1 MKRIFSTVVALSMVI
16 LTSVHTL
23 AEENDINRTAIDE
36 AKQYLSGDVTIS
48 SGNMS
53 SYTAADGT
61 EVMLEWDNV
70 YDCTIKD
77 EKGMY
82 RNDTYLKSDGKIT
95 RPKWFEGTKKL
106 KGDAKLTAGSETDE
120 VSDVHLTLQP
130 PSAPNFQNVYDYLT
144 DYIDIGNTDS
154 EMTVVGT
161 NRINRLEV
169 VRDNGIQTKNV
180 EGVEHTY
187 RTLNKNGA
195 MVVTMKCDSEKTNY
209 LTVKLWGDDTG
220 DTMLWVCDP
229 TSGNMNITNSSQP
242 SRDGLVDRRDWVELN
257 FLNASPQYNGGFIYS
272 TYMIPKIY
280 TEGKDYVSLRI
291 YSTGGNA
298 NYGNITIKEQ
308 TEPSRGIYAAYMT
321 QDADFDPSKFETVTG
336 KHTPT
341 AKSDMMPY
349 SEQKELALKYTK
361 SAVETFKS
369 WQIYGMDN
377 YPSYMEGM
385 VTRGTSWKNKAA
397 ADTNW
402 KDCYYS
408 CMMTQN
414 LTPLNINEIFA
425 YAYKKSDELG
435 YTENEKTE
443 LLDRVVK
450 GIDFLTRAQGENGG
464 FYSSEWIGGPS
475 RKVSESQHLTG
486 FGLRSVAQAMIMIC
500 DDVDFYE
507 VIDSDADCK
516 TDLTRLEAWS
526 QMAAKARDYLVSLDG
541 AGHAPNQD
549 MVNIVAALRFEKALQ
564 LMDSDLSWK
573 TQRQEDN
580 IEKYLDIALGFSINN
595 VCSSYWVSPKGLILE
610 NFGSIQGGYSGD
622 YGTEALEEMSQL
634 TEFAEENLQSD
645 RAKKYI
651 ERMKNAYS
659 AIDNFMFTAN
669 AEIDGNPTL
678 YAEGL
683 TGNRNAYYPG
693 TERYILDEYNAV
705 EKGNKTALKTYEL
718 FFEHN
723 KLLVNAE
730 SYTPLNSHFE
740 DNALA
745 VIKMYINFDK
755 IISKINE
762 ENIIDYD
769 YIMDDDSQTSYA
781 WADEMGRNVVIKNGD
796 ERIYLALNWR
806 NPLHSQTYYNTADS
820 QNQQKSV
827 MNNLVRVHH
836 TTDLYDKY
844 GYAEMKTEGWNVKT
858 AESSDWQ
865 LFENHYV
872 DAFMYMNYGDY
883 AIIMNSNNLMG
894 NENDLEYDIPIEK
907 LGLDGV
913 YEELISGEYYYFG
926 ETADGAVDGSKTK
939 IPSATTFVLKKIN
952 PMGLKAK
959 VKNADYADGYVTV
972 RMTKD
977 DGYKDIVQVYVAE
990 YDNDG
995 KLAEVKCETRK
1006 INSDTEIKFGYK
1018 KKNPDSAV
1026 KIMIWDENMQPY
1038 EWE

>member
-1 MKRIFSTVVALSMVI
+1 
-16 LTSVHTL
+16 
-23 AEENDINRTAIDE
+23 
-36 AKQYLSGDVTIS
+36 
-48 SGNMS
+48 
-53 SYTAADGT
+53 
-61 EVMLEWDNV
+61 
-70 YDCTIKD
+70 
-77 EKGMY
+77 
-82 RNDTYLKSDGKIT
+82 
-95 RPKWFEGTKKL
+95 
-106 KGDAKLTAGSETDE
+106 
-120 VSDVHLTLQP
+120 
-130 PSAPNFQNVYDYLT
+130 
-144 DYIDIGNTDS
+144 
-154 EMTVVGT
+154 
-161 NRINRLEV
+161 
-169 VRDNGIQTKNV
+169 
-180 EGVEHTY
+180 
-187 RTLNKNGA
+187 
-195 MVVTMKCDSEKTNY
+195 
-209 LTVKLWGDDTG
+209 
-220 DTMLWVCDP
+220 
-229 TSGNMNITNSSQP
+229 
-242 SRDGLVDRRDWVELN
+242 
-257 FLNASPQYNGGFIYS
+257 
-272 TYMIPKIY
+272 
-280 TEGKDYVSLRI
+280 
-291 YSTGGNA
+291 
-298 NYGNITIKEQ
+298 
-308 TEPSRGIYAAYMT
+308 
-321 QDADFDPSKFETVTG
+321 
-336 KHTPT
+336 
-341 AKSDMMPY
+341 
-349 SEQKELALKYTK
+349 
-361 SAVETFKS
+361 
-369 WQIYGMDN
+369 
-377 YPSYMEGM
+377 
-385 VTRGTSWKNKAA
+385 
-397 ADTNW
+397 
-402 KDCYYS
+402 
-408 CMMTQN
+408 
-414 LTPLNINEIFA
+414 
-425 YAYKKSDELG
+425 
-435 YTENEKTE
+435 
-443 LLDRVVK
+443 
-450 GIDFLTRAQGENGG
+450 
-464 FYSSEWIGGPS
+464 
-475 RKVSESQHLTG
+475 
-486 FGLRSVAQAMIMIC
+486 
-500 DDVDFYE
+500 
-507 VIDSDADCK
+507 
-516 TDLTRLEAWS
+516 
-526 QMAAKARDYLVSLDG
+526 
-541 AGHAPNQD
+541 
-549 MVNIVAALRFEKALQ
+549 
-564 LMDSDLSWK
+564 
-573 TQRQEDN
+573 
-580 IEKYLDIALGFSINN
+580 
-595 VCSSYWVSPKGLILE
+595 
-610 NFGSIQGGYSGD
+610 
-622 YGTEALEEMSQL
+622 MSQL

-730 SYTPLNSHFE
+730 SYTPSNSHFE

-844 GYAEMKTEGWNVKT
+844 GYAEMKTEGWNVKM

-926 ETADGAVDGSKTK
+926 EAMDGAVDGSKTK

-959 VKNADYADGYVTV
+959 VKTADYADGYVTV

-1006 INSDTEIKFGYK
+1006 INSDADIKFGYK